1 MHRTEP
7 SRSGWVVFST
17 PSVVPGDANAILFVT
32 SNLTQFAMKEN
43 GMWILVLV
51 INFYSYVNLYVLS
64 EGQF

>member
-7 SRSGWVVFST
+7 SRSGWVVLST
-17 PSVVPGDANAILFVT
+17 PSVLPGDANAILFVT
-32 SNLTQFAMKEN
+32 SNLTQFATKEN

-51 INFYSYVNLYVLS
+51 ISFYSYRNLYVLL